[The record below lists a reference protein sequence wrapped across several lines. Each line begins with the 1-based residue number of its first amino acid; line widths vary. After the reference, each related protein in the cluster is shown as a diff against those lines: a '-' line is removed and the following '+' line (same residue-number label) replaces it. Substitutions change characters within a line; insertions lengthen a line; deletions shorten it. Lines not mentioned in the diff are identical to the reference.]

1 MKVLSLKQPWASLV
15 AIGAKKW
22 ETRSWKPSTAMHYIL
37 QNDGMLIH
45 SSAKFGKMEAG
56 LMTFP
61 PFAQY
66 RDEIGAFP
74 LGNIICWVR
83 VGRIIP
89 TSDWLEEFKQ
99 HKHTY
104 PWEEREFGNYESG
117 RWAWELTELVKFDN
131 PIPAKGALSLWD
143 HYGERIP
150 ELLTRACT
158 FSNL

>member
-22 ETRSWKPSTAMHYIL
+22 ETRSWKPSPAMHYIL
-37 QNDGMLIH
+37 QHDGILIH
-45 SSAKFGKMEAG
+45 SSAKIGKMEAG

-61 PFAQY
+61 PFAQH

-74 LGNIICWVR
+74 LGKIVCWVR

-89 TSDWLEEFKQ
+89 TTQWLEDNQ
-99 HKHTY
+99 PDIYAINT
-104 PWEEREFGNYESG
+104 EEREFGNYESG

-143 HYGERIP
+143 YYEQLSP

-158 FSNL
+158 F